1 MHPDAKFSTLIVTY
15 NNSLNIIPLL
25 TDIYTQAPPPIN
37 QIIVVDNASED
48 RTVPLV
54 RSRFPNLTLIS
65 NRDNFGFSKAVNQG
79 FELCN
84 TEYFFLI
91 NPDIRITD
99 PNFFSGLIDCMDK
112 SSSIAAIGPI
122 QFKESRDQLSLNF
135 TWSYLNPQGFRLFLL
150 YQLKG
155 SIPVTEPI
163 DVPFL
168 NAGCL
173 LVRSSAFNQIGML
186 NERYFLYGEEP
197 DLFLKLKAH
206 DFTCHLIPNIRV
218 IHFREH
224 SFQTLSRKSQILL
237 KLSAI
242 SNISHALLCGS
253 FRILRKKW
261 KQLPIDI

>member
-48 RTVPLV
+48 RTVPLI

-65 NRDNFGFSKAVNQG
+65 NRENVGFSKAVNQG
-79 FELCN
+79 FALCN
-84 TEYFFLI
+84 TEFFFLI

-99 PNFFSGLIDCMDK
+99 PNFFLGLIECMDK
-112 SSSIAAIGPI
+112 SSSIAAIGPM

-135 TWSYLNPQGFRLFLL
+135 TWSYLNPQGFRLYLL

-155 SIPVTEPI
+155 SISVTEPI

-173 LVRSSAFNQIGML
+173 LVRSSAFQQIGML

-197 DLFLKLKAH
+197 DLFLKLKEH
-206 DFTCHLIPNIRV
+206 DFTSHLVPFIRV

-224 SFQTLSRKSQILL
+224 SFQTLSLKSQILL

-242 SNISHALLCGS
+242 PNISHALLSGTI
-253 FRILRKKW
+253 RILRKKW
-261 KQLPIDI
+261 KQKPMEI